1 MRRYLAF
8 LLMLALCVTLPG
20 MAWAQTVRP
29 LPVPGSAQKAIDQ
42 LYPPSPL
49 EQVTRQSL
57 RQAPPLPPPTPPV
70 EQWIPER
77 QVFAPDLGRVV
88 VVPGHYERRISDQL
102 YSVPTLQVFDG
113 TSGIPI
119 LVPGSDRPP
128 IEVRQG
134 P

>member
-1 MRRYLAF
+1 MRRYLWF
-8 LLMLALCVTLPG
+8 LSVLALGVAPSEV
-20 MAWAQTVRP
+20 AWAQVLRP

-49 EQVTRQSL
+49 EQVRQQSMK
-57 RQAPPLPPPTPPV
+57 QAPPLPPPTPQV
-70 EQWIPER
+70 EQWVAER

-88 VVPGHYERRISDQL
+88 VVPGHYERRVSDQL

-113 TSGIPI
+113 TSGAPI
-119 LVPGSDRPP
+119 IVPGSDRPP
-128 IEVRQG
+128 VDVRQG

>member
-1 MRRYLAF
+1 MRRYIGFVCA
-8 LLMLALCVTLPG
+8 LALCAAPAG
-20 MAWAQTVRP
+20 MAWAQVVRP

-49 EQVTRQSL
+49 EQVRQQSL
-57 RQAPPLPPPTPPV
+57 KQAPPLPPPTPQAEHWV
-70 EQWIPER
+70 PER

-113 TSGIPI
+113 TSGTPI
-119 LVPGSDRPP
+119 IVPGSDRPP
-128 IEVRQG
+128 VDVRQG

>member
-1 MRRYLAF
+1 MRRYQVFPWA
-8 LLMLALCVTLPG
+8 LALCLVSAS
-20 MAWAQTVRP
+20 MVWAQTVRP
-29 LPVPGSAQKAIDQ
+29 LPVPGSAQKALDQ

-57 RQAPPLPPPTPPV
+57 KQAPPLPPPAPQV
-70 EQWIPER
+70 EQWVPER

-113 TSGIPI
+113 RSGTPI
-119 LVPGSDRPP
+119 IVPGSDRPP
-128 IEVRQG
+128 LDVRQG

>member
-1 MRRYLAF
+1 MKRYLSF
-8 LLMLALCVTLPG
+8 LCALALWGTPAG

-57 RQAPPLPPPTPPV
+57 QQAPPLPPPTPQG
-70 EQWIPER
+70 EQWVPER

-113 TSGIPI
+113 TNGTPMI
-119 LVPGSDRPP
+119 VPGSDRPP
-128 IEVRQG
+128 IDVRQG

>member
-1 MRRYLAF
+1 MRRYLWF
-8 LLMLALCVTLPG
+8 LSVLGLSVAPAEV
-20 MAWAQTVRP
+20 AWAQVVRP

-49 EQVTRQSL
+49 EQVRQQSMK
-57 RQAPPLPPPTPPV
+57 QAPPLPPPAPPI
-70 EQWIPER
+70 EQWVAER

-113 TSGIPI
+113 TSGTPI
-119 LVPGSDRPP
+119 IVPGSDRPP
-128 IEVRQG
+128 VDVRQG

>member
-1 MRRYLAF
+1 M
-8 LLMLALCVTLPG
+8 V
-20 MAWAQTVRP
+20 WAQVVRP

-49 EQVTRQSL
+49 EQVRQQSL
-57 RQAPPLPPPTPPV
+57 KQAPPLPPPTPQAERWV
-70 EQWIPER
+70 PER

-88 VVPGHYERRISDQL
+88 VVPGHYEQRISAQL

-113 TSGIPI
+113 RSGTPI
-119 LVPGSDRPP
+119 IVPGSDRPP
-128 IEVRQG
+128 VDVRQG

>member
-1 MRRYLAF
+1 MRRYLWF
-8 LLMLALCVTLPG
+8 LSVLALGVTPAAV
-20 MAWAQTVRP
+20 AWAQVVRP

-49 EQVTRQSL
+49 EQVRQQSMK
-57 RQAPPLPPPTPPV
+57 QASPLPPPTPQV
-70 EQWIPER
+70 EQWVPER

-88 VVPGHYERRISDQL
+88 VVPGHYERRVSDQL

-113 TSGIPI
+113 TSGTPI
-119 LVPGSDRPP
+119 IVPGSDRPP
-128 IEVRQG
+128 VDVRQG